1 MFARVAIHDG
11 GSNEKMREI
20 VEQRRGMAN
29 MGMPAGVRRAVA
41 LAGDNRRLFI
51 TFFDSREALT
61 AAEEAFDTMGD
72 DIPEEARGQRTSVE
86 VFEVVADE
94 SF

>member
-1 MFARVAIHDG
+1 
-11 GSNEKMREI
+11 
-20 VEQRRGMAN
+20 MAN
-29 MGMPAGVRRAVA
+29 MGLPEGVRRAVA

-51 TFFDSREALT
+51 TFFDSREALA
-61 AAEEAFDTMGD
+61 AAESAFEAMGD